1 MFFSGRGG
9 GFVPQPDVPPPYNSL
24 GGGGKPPYNSFGG
37 AGPYLDVFIIYICLN
52 SSSLCSIKSK
62 LLIP

>member
-37 AGPYLDVFIIYICLN
+37 AGPYLDVFIIL
-52 SSSLCSIKSK
+52 
-62 LLIP
+62 